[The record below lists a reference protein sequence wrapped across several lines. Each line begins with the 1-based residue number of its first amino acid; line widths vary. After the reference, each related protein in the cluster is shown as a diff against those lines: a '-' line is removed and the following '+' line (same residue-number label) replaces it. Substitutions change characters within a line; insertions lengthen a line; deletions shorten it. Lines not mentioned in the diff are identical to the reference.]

1 MSNRCQSDGL
11 CYLDMGPVDNKFAQV
26 QIMLYFFFAVQ
37 QCSKL
42 LPVREPEADNFGGGP
57 GTFLKLF
64 FNFMFMIWDSRQQDW
79 QLFWLSFEHCVQAIS
94 HCLNSLR
101 PRQNGRNFA
110 DDTFKC
116 FFLNEKV
123 WISIKS
129 SLKFVRKGSI
139 NNIPALVQ
147 IMAWR
152 QPGDKPLS
160 EPMMVSLLTHICV
173 TRPQWVNGLV
183 PTGNKSLIEP
193 KLTQYSLTIWH
204 Y

>member
-11 CYLDMGPVDNKFAQV
+11 CYLGMGPVDNKFAQV
-26 QIMLYFFFAVQ
+26 QIMLYFFFA
-37 QCSKL
+37 
-42 LPVREPEADNFGGGP
+42 
-57 GTFLKLF
+57 
-64 FNFMFMIWDSRQQDW
+64 
-79 QLFWLSFEHCVQAIS
+79 VQAIS

-116 FFLNEKV
+116 FFFNEKV

-129 SLKFVRKGSI
+129 SLKFVPKGPI
-139 NNIPALVQ
+139 NNIPALLQ

-173 TRPQWVNGLV
+173 PRPWNELMAWCRQATSHLLNQSWPSTHSPYGITWPQWVLSNEFVKLCV
-183 PTGNKSLIEP
+183 ETP
-193 KLTQYSLTIWH
+193 KLTLCLTGRMWPFWTKCQSNRS
-204 Y
+204 